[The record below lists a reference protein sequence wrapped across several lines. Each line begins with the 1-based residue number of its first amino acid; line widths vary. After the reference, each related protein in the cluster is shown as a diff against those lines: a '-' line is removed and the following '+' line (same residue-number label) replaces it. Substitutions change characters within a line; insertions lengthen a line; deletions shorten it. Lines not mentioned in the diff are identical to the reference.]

1 MCVCNVEARSWHQ
14 ASSSITLYLAIYLL
28 IFFLSSRCIGTLY
41 RPCCPQT
48 HSDPLA
54 SAGINGVCQYTWC
67 YCIFWGRSSLNLE
80 LTNSARL
87 VGHWAPGISPPPQCW
102 DYRQLNSIPHTCIEA
117 LYYLGH
123 LSSHE
128 PCLLK
133 LPQVPKL
140 WYPGFVKLY
149 WIMQYVERSLV

>member
-87 VGHWAPGISPPPQCW
+87 VGHWAPGIPPP
-102 DYRQLNSIPHTCIEA
+102 PV
-117 LYYLGH
+117 LG
-123 LSSHE
+123 LQAVEFNSSHLHRST
-128 PCLLK
+128 LLPGPSLQSRTMLIK
-133 LPQVPKL
+133 AATGSKTVVPWL
-140 WYPGFVKLY
+140 C
-149 WIMQYVERSLV
+149 